1 MRRGVAFFP
10 LVMLAVAGAPASAAS
25 EDIRESAYRP
35 DISVEHVY
43 RQQIDD
49 VYFTDWFAR
58 LESAKGPW
66 RDVYFETSDKFVN
79 KGIIRLNCDD
89 GEADIDLTLY
99 STGDYGSDADRREVT
114 VPYADRRAWA
124 DGGYEPLAGETP
136 PFEFYSAALT
146 RFCNHEKGRNP

>member
-1 MRRGVAFFP
+1 MSARLSLFALMAFAAGVPSTGAAQESGRASEYRSGVA
-10 LVMLAVAGAPASAAS
+10 
-25 EDIRESAYRP
+25 
-35 DISVEHVY
+35 VEHVY

-89 GEADIDLTLY
+89 PEADIDLTLY
-99 STGDYGSDADRREVT
+99 SVGDYGSDADRRDVT

-136 PFEFYSAALT
+136 PFEFYGAALT
-146 RFCNHEKGRNP
+146 RFCK

>member
-1 MRRGVAFFP
+1 MIRALG
-10 LVMLAVAGAPASAAS
+10 LILAVLAAS
-25 EDIRESAYRP
+25 PSVAAATESRVSEFRP

-58 LESAKGPW
+58 LEGAKGPW

-89 GEADIDLTLY
+89 GEADINLTLY
-99 STGDYGSDADRREVT
+99 SVGDYGSDADRHEVT

-146 RFCNHEKGRNP
+146 RFCQ

>member
-1 MRRGVAFFP
+1 MIRALGVI
-10 LVMLAVAGAPASAAS
+10 LAGLAAS
-25 EDIRESAYRP
+25 PSVAAETGSRASEFRP
-35 DISVEHVY
+35 EISVGHVY

-58 LESAKGPW
+58 LESGKGPW

-79 KGIIRLNCDD
+79 KGIIRLNCNDP
-89 GEADIDLTLY
+89 EADIDLTLY
-99 STGDYGSDADRREVT
+99 STGDYGSDAGRRDVT

-136 PFEFYSAALT
+136 PFEFYSAALE
-146 RFCNHEKGRNP
+146 RFCK

>member
-1 MRRGVAFFP
+1 MIRALGLILTGLAASH
-10 LVMLAVAGAPASAAS
+10 AVAAEAGG
-25 EDIRESAYRP
+25 RESAFRP

-43 RQQIDD
+43 RQQLDD

-58 LESAKGPW
+58 VESAKGPW

-79 KGIIRLNCDD
+79 KGIIRLNCEDA
-89 GEADIDLTLY
+89 EADIDLTLY
-99 STGDYGSDADRREVT
+99 STGDYGSDADRRDVT

-146 RFCNHEKGRNP
+146 RFCK

>member
-1 MRRGVAFFP
+1 MSARLFLVALMACAAGVP
-10 LVMLAVAGAPASAAS
+10 SVLAAQESSRAS
-25 EDIRESAYRP
+25 EYRP
-35 DISVEHVY
+35 DVAVEHVY

-58 LESAKGPW
+58 LESSKGPW

-89 GEADIDLTLY
+89 PEADIDLTLY
-99 STGDYGSDADRREVT
+99 NTGDYGSETDRREVT

-146 RFCNHEKGRNP
+146 RFCK

>member
-1 MRRGVAFFP
+1 VIRALGLILTGLAASH
-10 LVMLAVAGAPASAAS
+10 AVAAEAGG
-25 EDIRESAYRP
+25 RESAFRP

-43 RQQIDD
+43 RQQLDD

-58 LESAKGPW
+58 VESAKGPW

-79 KGIIRLNCDD
+79 KGIIRLNCEDA
-89 GEADIDLTLY
+89 EADIDLTLY
-99 STGDYGSDADRREVT
+99 STGDYGSDADRRDVT

-146 RFCNHEKGRNP
+146 RFCK

>member
-1 MRRGVAFFP
+1 MSAR
-10 LVMLAVAGAPASAAS
+10 LSLLALMASAAGFSSPGTAQESRRAS
-25 EDIRESAYRP
+25 EYRSGIAV
-35 DISVEHVY
+35 DHVY

-66 RDVYFETSDKFVN
+66 REVYFETSDKFVN

-89 GEADIDLTLY
+89 AEADIDLALY
-99 STGDYGSDADRREVT
+99 STGDYGRAADRREVT

-124 DGGYEPLAGETP
+124 DGGYEPLSGETP
-136 PFEFYSAALT
+136 PFEFYSAALM
-146 RFCNHEKGRNP
+146 RFCK